1 MKKQLFLLVTLLN
14 LSISVFAQSSYTV
27 IDSLSR
33 KPIKGV
39 KIKVYEEFTSLKGT
53 TENQFL
59 KDCVEDA
66 KTSKIKVNVSPNS
79 KDGIIYFKVIHPDY
93 YEKKIP
99 QAAIENGIIELA
111 RKGVTEEFCIKLA
124 TLKKKL
130 TKDELEK
137 LKSLIDVENIEVLTR
152 KDGRYA
158 YITSPIKNLHT
169 CIEQMDRIK
178 STKNSMAKDAYILH
192 GKDKTPVF
200 FRVQLEVARKW
211 METEFVTPKYA
222 LERFYKLDQIK
233 TTDNLYRVVS
243 EKKYDNYKDAMSDY
257 LEKVKLRIPKAKG
270 IIIACKK
277 IGNVEVVI
285 TPLSIN

>member
-1 MKKQLFLLVTLLN
+1 MRKPILLLIILLNTTFVTL
-14 LSISVFAQSSYTV
+14 AQTYSFV
-27 IDSLSR
+27 DSLSR
-33 KPIKGV
+33 KSISNV
-39 KIKVYEEFTSLKGT
+39 KVRVFENFTSLKGT
-53 TENQFL
+53 SERQLL
-59 KDCVEDA
+59 KEYN
-66 KTSKIKVNVSPNS
+66 SKEESKVNVNVRPTT
-79 KDGIIYFKVIHPDY
+79 KDGILYFIVEHPDY
-93 YEKKIP
+93 YEKKITKA
-99 QAAIENGIIELA
+99 QIENSTINLV

-130 TKDELEK
+130 TKTEIIK
-137 LKSLIDVENIEVLTR
+137 LKSFIDVENIEELKR

-169 CIEQMDRIK
+169 CIEQLDGIK

-211 METEFVTPKYA
+211 MESEFVTPKYA
-222 LERFYKLDQIK
+222 LERYYKLDQIK
-233 TTDNLYRVVS
+233 SNEGLYRVVS
-243 EKKYDNYKDAMSDY
+243 EKKYDNYKDAVGDY
-257 LEKVKLRIPKAKG
+257 LGKVKLRIPNAKG

-277 IGNVEVVI
+277 TGNAETVI

>member
-1 MKKQLFLLVTLLN
+1 MRKPLLLLII
-14 LSISVFAQSSYTV
+14 LLITTSVSLAQTYSFV
-27 IDSLSR
+27 DSLSR
-33 KPIKGV
+33 KPINNV
-39 KIKVYEEFTSLKGT
+39 KIRVF
-53 TENQFL
+53 ENFPSHN
-59 KDCVEDA
+59 
-66 KTSKIKVNVSPNS
+66 KTSERQLLKEYNSKEDSKVNVSVKPTT
-79 KDGIIYFKVIHPDY
+79 KDGILYFLVEHPDY
-93 YEKKIP
+93 YEKKVVRA
-99 QAAIENGIIELA
+99 QIENGTINLV

-130 TKDELEK
+130 TKAEIVK
-137 LKSLIDVENIEVLTR
+137 LKSLIDVENIEELKR

-169 CIEQMDRIK
+169 CIEQLDRIK

-192 GKDKTPVF
+192 GKDKVPVF

-211 METEFVTPKYA
+211 MENEFVTPKYA

-233 TTDNLYRVVS
+233 TSEGLYRVVS
-243 EKKYDNYKDAMSDY
+243 EKKYENYKDAMSDY
-257 LEKVKLRIPKAKG
+257 LGKVKLRIPKAKG

-277 IGNVEVVI
+277 IGNAETVI

>member
-1 MKKQLFLLVTLLN
+1 MKKPLLLLITLLNTSLVALAQTYSFVDSLSKKPINNVKIRVFENFSSLNNGTSKKQLLKEYN
-14 LSISVFAQSSYTV
+14 SKE
-27 IDSLSR
+27 DS
-33 KPIKGV
+33 
-39 KIKVYEEFTSLKGT
+39 
-53 TENQFL
+53 
-59 KDCVEDA
+59 
-66 KTSKIKVNVSPNS
+66 KVNVSVKPTT
-79 KDGIIYFKVIHPDY
+79 KDGILYFLVEHPDY
-93 YEKKIP
+93 YEKKVVRA
-99 QAAIENGIIELA
+99 QIENGTINLV

-130 TKDELEK
+130 TKTEIVK
-137 LKSLIDVENIEVLTR
+137 LKSLIDVENIEELKR

-169 CIEQMDRIK
+169 CIEQLDRIK

-192 GKDKTPVF
+192 GKYKVPVF

-211 METEFVTPKYA
+211 MENEFVTPKYA

-233 TTDNLYRVVS
+233 TTEGLYRVVS
-243 EKKYDNYKDAMSDY
+243 EKKYENYKDAMSDY
-257 LEKVKLRIPKAKG
+257 LGKVKLRIPKAKG

-277 IGNVEVVI
+277 AGNAETVI